1 MKVVFATVFATSA
14 VAGMLGLVWLEN
26 YLQHK
31 LRQRRIAR
39 RAKIRQQILARRE
52 AGKVQTLQ

>member
-1 MKVVFATVFATSA
+1 MKVVFATIFATSA
-14 VAGMLGLVWLEN
+14 IAGMLGLAWLEN

-39 RAKIRQQILARRE
+39 RRQIRDQILARRAAE
-52 AGKVQTLQ
+52 QADR

>member
-1 MKVVFATVFATSA
+1 MKVVFATIFATSA
-14 VAGMLGLVWLEN
+14 IAGMLGLAWLEN

-39 RAKIRQQILARRE
+39 RRQIREQILARRAAE
-52 AGKVQTLQ
+52 QADR

>member
-1 MKVVFATVFATSA
+1 MKVVFATIFATSA
-14 VAGMLGLVWLEN
+14 IAGMLRLAWLEN

-39 RAKIRQQILARRE
+39 RCQIREQILARRAAE
-52 AGKVQTLQ
+52 QADR